1 MQETHTQRIH
11 REKNELEVEVATL
24 GKMVE
29 TLRKDL
35 DKTAARNGE
44 LEEEMGALRDTSWRE
59 KLLLSEIESMKLDM
73 GRLIRLLSSTAEYR
87 EFRHLWE
94 DSGGKPAPG
103 SGIAGAAYVGAHARA
118 RAHVSSLALAR
129 SRHLRIRD
137 RARSHSFFSGT
148 CRRTAC
154 AAPTG
159 GRRSTRCGS
168 TSARTA
174 AA

>member
-1 MQETHTQRIH
+1 MDA
-11 REKNELEVEVATL
+11 LERRVQKVDRQAVIAEERSAL
-24 GKMVE
+24 EVE

-35 DKTAARNGE
+35 DKTSSRNGE

-103 SGIAGAAYVGAHARA
+103 GTLRVG
-118 RAHVSSLALAR
+118 
-129 SRHLRIRD
+129 
-137 RARSHSFFSGT
+137 
-148 CRRTAC
+148 
-154 AAPTG
+154 
-159 GRRSTRCGS
+159 RC
-168 TSARTA
+168 
-174 AA
+174 